1 MRKLRIS
8 RLRYS
13 RNPIQKF
20 AYDSFNL
27 IVRKRA
33 KITAKK
39 SCENSLTLG
48 RHHNHIFLYHI
59 AYMSWKWNYADWA
72 VSTMIH
78 TSILGSWKWN
88 SSRRAVSRNPRD
100 LEAKYYFS
108 RWISLSKVES
118 VDLLWPVITET
129 VSIKIHLFNDS
140 FRLFVSHVFSM
151 ILQPPLKLFWIQFW
165 TFIWK
170 NVT

>member
-20 AYDSFNL
+20 AYDCFNL

-108 RWISLSKVES
+108 RWISLLTFES
-118 VDLLWPVITET
+118 VDLLWPV
-129 VSIKIHLFNDS
+129 VRD
-140 FRLFVSHVFSM
+140 RV
-151 ILQPPLKLFWIQFW
+151 KLFWFFFKFRAASILILQGLANLLVKKFW
-165 TFIWK
+165 NNSTENIK
-170 NVT
+170 NQSQS